1 MHASSIKFTEKDSMY
16 GQTILN
22 QLQLVDNTS
31 SPSPMG
37 KIMSPRMVR
46 NSQNDFEEMS
56 EHNHSTHS
64 KSTVLRRETGI
75 GANAINANIVVM
87 KASTNDYGKN

>member
-37 KIMSPRMVR
+37 KMSPRMVR
-46 NSQNDFEEMS
+46 NSQNDFDEMS
-56 EHNHSTHS
+56 EHNHSTYS

-75 GANAINANIVVM
+75 GNNALNANIVVM
-87 KASTNDYGKN
+87 RAPTNDYGKH